1 MRMWATCRA
10 SNVFVRGEVMDPAPK
25 FVRSVIIVEKTK
37 LRVLAYHEG
46 AELTWV
52 VYMPMPAV
60 RVHSVETKIAA
71 AVLRS
76 PAGAKRRIEVGISS
90 WGRAYI
96 VSLLSLRPP
105 RFNDTWFYHI
115 HALFLTRT
123 AKVLLKA

>member
-1 MRMWATCRA
+1 M
-10 SNVFVRGEVMDPAPK
+10 PAPK

-96 VSLLSLRPP
+96 VPLLSLRPP